1 MPSSDQHP
9 IMSETKKTGILE
21 HLRELRKRILW
32 SLIAV
37 AVVSGIAFWQADPIF
52 EILKKPAGD
61 VQFIFIE
68 VTEGFATYMKVCFI
82 AGVIGAMPFIM
93 YHFLMF
99 LIPALTSREK
109 RIVLL
114 ILPWI
119 LLMFYGGIAF
129 GYFFLLPP
137 ATGFLLHFGSSVAT
151 IQPRMSNYVN
161 FIMQLLLIIG
171 LMFEMPVVTTFLT
184 RVGVLSYRWLANK
197 RKIWVIMAFVVAAI
211 ITPTPD
217 AINQSIVAGT
227 LIVLYEL
234 SIWLAWLVDKN
245 KKKAPAS

>member
-1 MPSSDQHP
+1 
-9 IMSETKKTGILE
+9 MSETKTQGILG

-37 AVVSGIAFWQADPIF
+37 VITTALAFWKADWIF
-52 EILKKPAGD
+52 EVLKKPAGD
-61 VQFIFIE
+61 VQFVFIE
-68 VTEGFATYMKVCFI
+68 VTEGFATYMKVCFV
-82 AGVIGAMPFIM
+82 AGIIVAMPFIM
-93 YHFLMF
+93 YNLLMF
-99 LIPALTSREK
+99 IIPALTGREK
-109 RIVLL
+109 RMVLF

-119 LLMFYGGIAF
+119 LIMFYGGIVF
-129 GYFFLLPP
+129 GYFFLVPP
-137 ATGFLLHFGSSVAT
+137 ATGFLLSFGSSVAT

-184 RVGVLSYRWLANK
+184 RIGVLSYHWMAGK
-197 RKIWVIMAFVVAAI
+197 RKIWIILAFVISAV

-227 LIVLYEL
+227 LVVLYEV
-234 SIWLAWLVDKN
+234 SIWLAWLVDKS
-245 KKKAPAS
+245 KKKAQSA